1 MATVKKAAGKPR
13 KAAVKPIKVAIVG
26 LDTSH
31 SVAMPRLMQD
41 PKSEFR
47 VEGMKA
53 TRCLRFETPFQG
65 KKGLDERQAILE
77 GIGVKVT
84 EDFDEAVGDC
94 DAIMIEINDPAR
106 HLEYFEKCAELG
118 KPIFLDKP
126 YADTLENARKIA
138 DIAEA
143 KGVRFFTSS
152 SLRFDVDLQATL
164 AQVKKDKMPIETAC
178 AWGPVGHAPAG
189 SSLVWYGVHACEILQ
204 QIMGCGAI
212 SVSASEDRK
221 GYVCHVA
228 YADGRRGIVEL
239 TYGSYRYGCLL
250 RDDKKN
256 EVMCQVTGRVP
267 FYKMLLD
274 KIVPFFRGGEQP
286 VPAADCFESMAL
298 LAAAEKSVATGRP
311 QPVYTR

>member
-1 MATVKKAAGKPR
+1 MAVKKAAVKP
-13 KAAVKPIKVAIVG
+13 KKSAVKPIKVAIVG

-31 SVAMPRLMQD
+31 SVAMPQLMQD
-41 PKSEFR
+41 PKSEFK

-65 KKGLDERQAILE
+65 KAGLDQRQKTLE
-77 GIGVKVT
+77 EIGVKVT

-94 DAIMIEINDPAR
+94 DAIMIEINDPSR

-126 YADTLENARKIA
+126 YADTLDSARKIA

-143 KGVRFFTSS
+143 KGIRYFTAS
-152 SLRFDVDLQATL
+152 SLRYDIDFQETL
-164 AQVKKDKMPIETAC
+164 AAVKKDGMKIESATT
-178 AWGPVGHAPAG
+178 WGPVGHAAAG
-189 SSLVWYGVHACEILQ
+189 SSIIWYGVHAFEMLQ
-204 QIMGCGAI
+204 QIMGCGAV

-228 YADGRRGIVEL
+228 YGDGRRGIVEL
-239 TYGSYRYGCLL
+239 TYGSYLYGAQL
-250 RDDKKN
+250 RDDKKQ
-256 EVMCQVTGRVP
+256 VRLCQVSWRIP

-274 KIVPFFRGGEQP
+274 KIVPFFQGGAAP
-286 VPAADCFESMAL
+286 VPLADCFESMAL
-298 LAAAEKSVATGRP
+298 LAAAEKSISTGRP